1 MTNAEKINAFL
12 DKAGVWFFLT
22 TNGERPKGRP
32 FSFHLLKDDVLYFGT
47 GTEKSTFKE
56 FTANPQ
62 VEVLAVAEGQF
73 LRYDGTVVL
82 DDDAD
87 LAAAILAENP
97 AISTFI
103 NVASWC
109 TLSMYR
115 KCVFHRCVASA
126 GNTACATAGW

>member
-1 MTNAEKINAFL
+1 MTNVEKINAFL

-32 FSFHLLKDDVLYFGT
+32 FSFHLLKDGVLYFGT

-56 FTANPQ
+56 FSANPK
-62 VEVLAVAEGQF
+62 VEVLAVSEGQF

-87 LAAAILAENP
+87 LAAAVLAENP

-103 NVASWC
+103 NADAGSKFQLFHLEDGHAV
-109 TLSMYR
+109 LGSM
-115 KCVFHRCVASA
+115 KGHTEEFDV
-126 GNTACATAGW
+126 